1 MTGRRKKKFE
11 SIKTVLLYV
20 ALIFMAFIMLIPF
33 AWMISASLKLEKD
46 VFSFPIVWIPEDPQ
60 WSNYKEIW
68 QKVPLITGFFNS
80 IKLTVVVPFCSLL
93 HQRWQRMHLQNWN
106 LKGKILSL

>member
-33 AWMISASLKLEKD
+33 AWMYQVNNSHLE
-46 VFSFPIVWIPEDPQ
+46 
-60 WSNYKEIW
+60 
-68 QKVPLITGFFNS
+68 
-80 IKLTVVVPFCSLL
+80 
-93 HQRWQRMHLQNWN
+93 
-106 LKGKILSL
+106 

>member
-33 AWMISASLKLEKD
+33 AWMISAYQANNS
-46 VFSFPIVWIPEDPQ
+46 PA
-60 WSNYKEIW
+60 
-68 QKVPLITGFFNS
+68 QKS
-80 IKLTVVVPFCSLL
+80 IAT
-93 HQRWQRMHLQNWN
+93 
-106 LKGKILSL
+106 